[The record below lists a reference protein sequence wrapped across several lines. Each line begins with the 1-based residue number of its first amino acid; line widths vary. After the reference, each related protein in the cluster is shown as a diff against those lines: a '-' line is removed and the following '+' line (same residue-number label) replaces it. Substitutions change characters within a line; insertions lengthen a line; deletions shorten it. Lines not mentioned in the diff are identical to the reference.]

1 MLQYVVPVTSMS
13 LQHPGNQ
20 DASVRMI
27 TAQSL
32 SHSATHVCLQM
43 RGRGLTVYCDLSEAG
58 KWQTATLG
66 FRGPSCPT
74 WATAAVMAVSEYT
87 FPSSPI
93 AMPSAPGSV
102 WMAGCAANLL
112 RLLCLG
118 VSLTLL
124 CKA

>member
-1 MLQYVVPVTSMS
+1 MHDLLHRAFPFWS
-13 LQHPGNQ
+13 
-20 DASVRMI
+20 
-27 TAQSL
+27 
-32 SHSATHVCLQM
+32 THLLADEVGQ
-43 RGRGLTVYCDLSEAG
+43 GLTVYCDLSEAG
-58 KWQTATLG
+58 KWQTETLG

-74 WATAAVMAVSEYT
+74 WATAVVMAVSEYT

-112 RLLCLG
+112 RLRCLG